1 MSDSLQPRELQPTRL
16 HGVLQAKVL
25 DCHFLL
31 QGDLPRPG
39 IKLESSALAARFF
52 TTVPQQ
58 PSLFQS
64 QQNEKIKF
72 ILYLFYTELYLRY
85 QDVGC
90 TWKECETESFVFCF
104 SLSVQSSLAH
114 VAGIRHS
121 PSPSSCVCNH
131 SVAGS
136 PFPQPFWSL
145 SLPLTGQENNGKCG
159 IQQFKTHFSPL
170 LPSLEVSHINQ
181 RSPTF
186 LVRGTSFKEDSFPTD
201 CVGEQFQDDSNPL
214 HLLCSLFLLL
224 LYQLHFRSTG
234 SQRLG
239 TNRSQRLGTP
249 GLNKFGDFKRD
260 AQKLGE
266 DTKHK
271 NATVL
276 PFSSQKAPNPVPVI
290 FYWPLFPS
298 SLPALECQS

>member
-1 MSDSLQPRELQPTRL
+1 MLVAHGRNVRL
-16 HGVLQAKVL
+16 RVLFFV
-25 DCHFLL
+25 FL
-31 QGDLPRPG
+31 
-39 IKLESSALAARFF
+39 
-52 TTVPQQ
+52 
-58 PSLFQS
+58 SLF
-64 QQNEKIKF
+64 K
-72 ILYLFYTELYLRY
+72 
-85 QDVGC
+85 VH
-90 TWKECETESFVFCF
+90 
-104 SLSVQSSLAH
+104 SLMWQGLDTALLLHPVP
-114 VAGIRHS
+114 GKG
-121 PSPSSCVCNH
+121 NH

-136 PFPQPFWSL
+136 PFPQHFWSL
-145 SLPLTGQENNGKCG
+145 SLPLTGQENNGKCV
-159 IQQFKTHFSPL
+159 IQQFKTHSSPL
-170 LPSLEVSHINQ
+170 LPSLGVSCINQ
-181 RSPTF
+181 WSPTF
-186 LVRGTSFKEDSFPTD
+186 LVRGTSFKEDNFPMD

-249 GLNKFGDFKRD
+249 GLNKFGDFKKD

-298 SLPALECQS
+298 SLPALGCQS